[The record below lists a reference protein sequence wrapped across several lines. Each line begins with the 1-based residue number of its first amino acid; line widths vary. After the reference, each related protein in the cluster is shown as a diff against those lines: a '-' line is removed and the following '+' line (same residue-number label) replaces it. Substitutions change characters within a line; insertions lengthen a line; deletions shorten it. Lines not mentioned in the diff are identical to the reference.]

1 MAAWR
6 GKSRG
11 SSCSVWHAYYGA
23 LSARELI
30 NVQADAFEKAQKRL
44 QAAQAR
50 LDAGAGVRIDVA
62 RAELELES
70 ARMAHQA
77 AVLGFDNVRQALAGL
92 LVMDELPMPVEPEFD
107 QLPPES
113 AEALLEEAGDGRTD
127 IELKRLQI
135 DMAEQN
141 LWSTWTE
148 FFPSLGMAWS
158 LQSELTEPSGF
169 GGRRNAWALVFVLS
183 IPIYDQSRYGEL
195 DQRRSEIRQAEIDL
209 ETALLGL
216 DTEIRS
222 AYRVWESSKTTI
234 ETAERQVVLAEEAP
248 GRGGFWRAPPPAS
261 TSTTPSS
268 VSAAR
273 ISVAVSATRATWPCS
288 LLFLVG
294 ETPGGRAFQFSSRF
308 SARHPVQQHPCAIE
322 N

>member
-222 AYRVWESSKTTI
+222 AYRVWESPKTTV
-234 ETAERQVVLAEEAP
+234 ETAERQVVLAEEALRLA
-248 GRGGFWRAPPPAS
+248 GAGFLAGAA
-261 TSTTPSS
+261 TSLD
-268 VSAAR
+268 VDDAQQRVNAAR
-273 ISVAVSATRATWPCS
+273 INVAVQRYQSCMALLK

-294 ETPGGRAFQFSSRF
+294 ETPGG
-308 SARHPVQQHPCAIE
+308 
-322 N
+322 